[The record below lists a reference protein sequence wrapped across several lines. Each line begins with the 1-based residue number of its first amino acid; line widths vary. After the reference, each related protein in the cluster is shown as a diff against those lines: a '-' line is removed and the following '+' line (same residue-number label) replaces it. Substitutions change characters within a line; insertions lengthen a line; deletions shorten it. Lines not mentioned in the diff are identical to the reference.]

1 MINVF
6 KYEKSRIIKKKNIK
20 NKKRIPVQRLK
31 LLKFKK
37 N

>member
-6 KYEKSRIIKKKNIK
+6 KYEKSRIIKKIKIK